1 MTWIEFIIGGLV
13 TYRLSLMF
21 SKESGP
27 GRIFKKL
34 RNAPPPKS
42 SAREG
47 LACLHCE
54 SIWWGVPVTLLFAT
68 TGRIEWIDAPLYWL
82 AFSAIA
88 IILHH
93 QFTSDFKK

>member
-1 MTWIEFIIGGLV
+1 MTLLEFIIGGLV

-21 SKESGP
+21 SKENGP

-47 LACLHCE
+47 LSCLHCG
-54 SIWWGVPVTLLFAT
+54 SIWWGVPVALFFTITKRITWTDT
-68 TGRIEWIDAPLYWL
+68 TPYWL
-82 AFSAIA
+82 AFSAVA

-93 QFTSDFKK
+93 QFTEDFKK